1 MQKINFS
8 FNRVRVS
15 EFPVMV
21 KGMLEVV
28 AKHNPA
34 SLKIDGMYQR
44 LLAKRPLLNLFSE
57 PTKSEHT
64 QVINELQKQRAQ
76 LISAIL
82 LQLKAAE
89 KSSVP
94 IKTAARAVIL
104 PVVRM
109 YLEGILVNNEK
120 VITEKVDAFLQIYSA
135 TPELTEAGNTLD
147 MDIYIMKLKELSDS
161 IVEKDQVRT
170 AAKAA
175 RRLANTVELRKEIA
189 NDMNNLISAIA
200 LAEVENETLD
210 YSLLNAELTQ
220 FLVPFNTL
228 VRARTTRAKNS
239 EADIKTTA
247 ADTSSQT
254 ITAAI

>member
-1 MQKINFS
+1 MERINFS
-8 FNRVRVS
+8 FTRVRIN
-15 EFPVMV
+15 EFPAVV
-21 KGMLEVV
+21 KGLLDIVE
-28 AKHNPA
+28 KHNPVI
-34 SLKIDGMYQR
+34 LKIDGMYQR

-57 PTKSEHT
+57 PAKSEFT

-82 LQLKAAE
+82 LKMKAAE
-89 KSSVP
+89 KSSVS

-104 PVVRM
+104 PVVRT
-109 YLEGILVNNEK
+109 YLEGVLVNNEK
-120 VITEKVDAFLQIYSA
+120 VITEKVDAFLQIYIAS
-135 TPELTEAGNTLD
+135 PEQTEAGNTLG

-161 IVEKDQVRT
+161 IVENEQART

-175 RRLANTVELRKEIA
+175 RRLANTVALRKEIA

>member
-1 MQKINFS
+1 MIKSNFS
-8 FNRVRVS
+8 FNRVRIN
-15 EFPVMV
+15 EFPGLV
-21 KGMLEVV
+21 KGLLEVV
-28 AKHNPA
+28 EKHDPAK
-34 SLKIDGMYQR
+34 LKIEGIYFR
-44 LLAKRPLLNLFSE
+44 LVAKRPLLSLFSE
-57 PTKSEHT
+57 PAKSVYTEPIQELRKQRG
-64 QVINELQKQRAQ
+64 QVI
-76 LISAIL
+76 STIL
-82 LQLKAAE
+82 LLRKAAE

-94 IKTAARAVIL
+94 AIIAARKEILQVIKK
-104 PVVRM
+104 
-109 YLEGILVNNEK
+109 YLDNVLVANEK
-120 VITEKVDAFLQIYSA
+120 VITEKVNGFLETYFA
-135 TPELTEAGNTLD
+135 RPELTEAGNALGID
-147 MDIYIMKLKELSDS
+147 VYIQKLKELSDS

-175 RRLANTVELRKEIA
+175 RRLANTVALRKEIA